1 MIFERVGHIVYAR
14 DPKQPD
20 RPRWP
25 IRDGKTQNRNN
36 ISMQDLV
43 ELSNN
48 SEVFKKQLDKL
59 VDLYYI
65 LKEESANGK

>member
-25 IRDGKTQNRNN
+25 ISNGESQNRNN
-36 ISMQDLV
+36 ISMQELI
-43 ELSNN
+43 ELSNSN
-48 SEVFKKQLDKL
+48 EVFKKQLDKL

-65 LKEESANGK
+65 LKEDTTNGK